1 MDCRSDIYHLVS
13 QGYSLSDPYV
23 MKNLYEYGYSAKE
36 IASTINQHFDID
48 IIIER
53 KFIQALLNLHK
64 DRDLENLP
72 NSNNYLHKFNIDI
85 APLAIDLKDYIL
97 SDPYRSGEHASYNAD
112 TGGVWTLDSNMLFS
126 KEWLEYLENDFS
138 IFPGHVQL
146 FYKNKNAQHSVAHV
160 DVSSTGT
167 LHGGAINWTL
177 DLDDAEMVWYETP
190 DYEHTGKVKTTIN
203 DQSKE
208 WPISGLKEL
217 DRCHVGQKATL
228 VRTDVP
234 HTVDM
239 GNTDRWAVSFRILTA
254 LTWQTHVTVLENYIQ
269 K

>member
-23 MKNLYEYGYSAKE
+23 IKNLYEYGYSAKE
-36 IASTINQHFDID
+36 ISHTINKHFDID
-48 IIIER
+48 ITIER
-53 KFIQALLNLHK
+53 KFIQALIDLHK
-64 DRDLENLP
+64 DRDLDNLP
-72 NSNNYLHKFNIDI
+72 NADNYWHKLNIEI
-85 APLAIDLKDYIL
+85 APLAVDLKDYIL
-97 SDPYRSGEHASYNAD
+97 SDPYRPGEHASYNAD
-112 TGGVWTLDSNMLFS
+112 TGGVWTLNPNILFS

-160 DVSSTGT
+160 DISSTGT

-177 DLDDAEMVWYETP
+177 DLDDAEMVWYEES
-190 DYEHTGKVKTTIN
+190 DYKHTGKVDTTIHN
-203 DQSKE
+203 RSKE
-208 WPISGLKEL
+208 WPIVRLKEL
-217 DRCHVGQKATL
+217 DRCHIGQKATL